1 MKTTR
6 FFFSILTAL
15 VLVAGLFAALPANSV
30 SAQTAGPEIFH
41 GTFGEAPHL
50 RVDSNAVTAYKAES
64 LEIQVAGYVS
74 DTSFYTMESTIV
86 STGGVY
92 DYSKGGYIYTQTV
105 VTGLQAGDIVEVD
118 NNQFYNDGTG
128 YYSYWDQ
135 APYWI
140 LIGDYTHVPGDTINH
155 WLIYSEKVTDTEY
168 RLVIGA
174 AQFNTATST
183 DDLTTV
189 IGDSFEQ
196 TRDVKVY
203 RGPTLANPVVS
214 SRGYTASTNEDT
226 STWGSP
232 ITSSSFDSGDLSIT
246 AVQETWVDD
255 SWAGSSNGD
264 IVEGH
269 IFGQDAFAT
278 IQQAVT
284 GTDSGGTIHVAAGTY
299 PEQVYINKAL
309 TLLGPNAG
317 ISPNTGS
324 RSAEAVIAPTGS
336 GTVGVTLVA
345 EVAGAVTLDGF
356 TVRGFTDWGVY
367 QYPTTSGEAAPAHIL
382 NNIFDPLAGT
392 YWYAVEINNDG
403 STVLNNLIQAGTAS
417 DASDSYG
424 IVTYDSSNLRIEGN
438 VIGGV
443 PLIGGGIIVSDWS
456 RGGVSDVIIS
466 GNTIN
471 NTEEAIMLYGYEWEE
486 PAGSGNWVHDGSIA
500 NVTIDHNIFNV
511 ANEAIQAFSLDV
523 LSNLVVENNQ
533 FNDVHTTWGTVVD
546 INATDVVTGLDLSP
560 NWWDKATGPVPG
572 TDWDHHYDIY
582 VNAGP
587 IAGEVYVPWCG
598 DAACT
603 IMAYPPVHNV
613 TQDTYFNTIQAA
625 ITAATDGDTI
635 TVAAG
640 TYNEEN
646 IRITK
651 GITLQGAGAE
661 TTFIAPSTAT
671 NNSTIVVQNP
681 TGNVTID
688 GFNFVMQP
696 KPNYGSAVV
705 VTGTGIG
712 IDAATVTISNNVVT
726 GSDDGSKSDYGFY
739 GQINNARVVITGN
752 VINKTGD
759 NSITFEQQAGS
770 TTVNNNTFYITS
782 NPDYNPYFSMAY
794 AGLSVSTPQIVE
806 NNTFYLDHSGTGYSE
821 AVTFDTAVFNSWYG
835 TTTDTGHYTNIQI
848 RNNTIYT
855 DGPYARGFGLVDLS
869 AGDGM
874 GTISG
879 AVITGNQII
888 GENLTD
894 SATYGVT
901 LRGDIENA
909 LITDNT
915 ISNVDI
921 GIWVRPGLGT
931 SPVCPSISNDIS
943 ENQITPVTTNVM
955 NDCTSGSID
964 VSPNWWG
971 SILGPAAGSFS
982 GTAVYDPWCG
992 DAACS
997 FLVSATEP
1005 AESGFYVQ
1013 DGELRVKG
1021 NINIPGGIVIN
1032 EPHLTILLEDGT
1044 VIQNNSPCFIVDA
1057 SYTTITTESIG
1068 GAKCVPTDGSNG
1080 IDVAAGLSNITIE
1093 GIEFDGTGQTTG
1105 DGIRFAGAVQDIV
1118 LVDNYMHDLDSD
1130 GIEFAGD
1137 VAEVVN
1143 IQGNMFKNNTGF
1155 GINNLGTTTVGAE
1168 YNSWGNVGGPA
1179 AGDGVNGPVTS
1190 TPFTHADLYLVSSGT
1205 PWANQVVSGQTITYT
1220 VMAHLVNVNAA
1231 DFVLTYPAELT
1242 YVSSTPS
1249 GNLGTES
1256 ILHDGSAHTLQFI
1269 GYNTA
1274 NVSGDLPLF
1283 TVTFTGATVGANLPL
1298 SFSYAATSGFGM
1310 AGFESSS
1317 NVYVNEMVNGA
1328 VTIISAL
1335 PTITSTDIQGYYLT
1349 GDSQEFNVRTVNPA
1363 GGGIYQHAI
1372 FNYRIAGAD
1381 LADIASFEV
1390 LSGTTWVPMPLTQ
1403 DGSDLIGSF
1412 GLAPTGFTMPE
1423 PYDVTTTFR
1432 ITFNTAKSYPFTLTL
1447 NDLDA
1452 GGYTLATLES
1462 TAVVYTK
1469 PTISSATPAG
1479 PFQQGLAQN
1488 FTLTV
1493 TDPSGIPE
1501 PFELHFNLPAGTV
1514 LVYNS
1519 ISYNCDATGCTVPV
1533 TLDAATNDLVFNV
1546 TFPAAF
1552 TGDITVDL
1560 YDSDWTPAD
1569 RLLATYT
1576 QTGVVVYGNVAS
1588 VTGTV
1593 SMQGRTYRGG
1603 VQMTLTAAFGFGP
1616 YTVTSIDQISG
1627 NLVFS
1632 NLASGIYTITTNQAR
1647 YLDIT
1652 ADMNKIIDV
1661 SSDTLITALELKGG
1675 DANDDQNVNLGDASA
1690 IGSNYGA
1697 TGDINADV
1705 NFSGRVDVFD
1715 LAMVGGNF
1723 TLNAANAYAG
1733 WAP

>member
-1 MKTTR
+1 MKTFR
-6 FFFSILTAL
+6 FLLSILTAL
-15 VLVAGLFAALPANSV
+15 SLAMGLFAALPEG
-30 SAQTAGPEIFH
+30 SATADAAG
-41 GTFGEAPHL
+41 APP
-50 RVDSNAVTAYKAES
+50 A
-64 LEIQVAGYVS
+64 
-74 DTSFYTMESTIV
+74 
-86 STGGVY
+86 
-92 DYSKGGYIYTQTV
+92 
-105 VTGLQAGDIVEVD
+105 LQAGADRLSSLQ
-118 NNQFYNDGTG
+118 NNDGGWDWQLDDGNPATG
-128 YYSYWDQ
+128 SALNTI
-135 APYWI
+135 APIAKGLAEAY
-140 LIGDYTHVPGDTINH
+140 LHTGNFDHEQSLADAGA
-155 WLIYSEKVTDTEY
+155 LLLSKVTFATSDGY
-168 RLVIGA
+168 LA
-174 AQFNTATST
+174 AQLDALFNV
-183 DDLTTV
+183 TTYSDYV
-189 IGDSFEQ
+189 QANFYD
-196 TRDVKVY
+196 K
-203 RGPTLANPVVS
+203 LANGTYVRGSVTYSTPTYIDYLRASRSGQSANLAAWDLGLGLVS
-214 SRGYTASTNEDT
+214 AASC
-226 STWGSP
+226 G
-232 ITSSSFDSGDLSIT
+232 
-246 AVQETWVDD
+246 
-255 SWAGSSNGD
+255 
-264 IVEGH
+264 
-269 IFGQDAFAT
+269 
-278 IQQAVT
+278 VT
-284 GTDSGGTIHVAAGTY
+284 GTELQYWIDAVKAEINELDDYDASNQVMWYFTDGLAGALYGLAFVDESMDPTAGYFAGADDIGDLFAALVTYQINNGGVTWHPDYMLANDQNENTQATAYSILALNEYDRAAYLNNIRGAADYLLGIQLATGGWDNYPAVGTY
-299 PEQVYINKAL
+299 PASGENNEVTAEAL
-309 TLLGPNAG
+309 WG
-317 ISPNTGS
+317 ISVAYPELWVCPSGDCGHPGAAYNTIQGAIDAIPVGGIIHVLPGTYNEAITLNKPNITVQSTDGADDTIIHVPDGT
-324 RSAEAVIAPTGS
+324 RTNGVLFS
-336 GTVGVTLVA
+336 GTNLGVLTF
-345 EVAGAVTLDGF
+345 DGF
-356 TVRGFTDWGVY
+356 TVENFSEGGIIQGMASRTG
-367 QYPTTSGEAAPAHIL
+367 TTVHVL
-382 NNIFDPLAGT
+382 NNVLVPADGYLRNGIQVTG
-392 YWYAVEINNDG
+392 DG
-403 STVLNNLIQAGTAS
+403 STVFGNTVTSAYLTDEWSSTAIGVV
-417 DASDSYG
+417 DAS
-424 IVTYDSSNLRIEGN
+424 N
-438 VIGGV
+438 
-443 PLIGGGIIVSDWS
+443 
-456 RGGVSDVIIS
+456 VIIS
-466 GNTIN
+466 GNTITGVGNYGISAYTWNAATMSNIQILDNTITGIDYPLGVIAYNDGTVSGVDLHN
-471 NTEEAIMLYGYEWEE
+471 NRVSGYIGAIEAEAYHEPGY
-486 PAGSGNWVHDGSIA
+486 D
-500 NVTIDHNIFNV
+500 TY
-511 ANEAIQAFSLDV
+511 
-523 LSNLVVENNQ
+523 
-533 FNDVHTTWGTVVD
+533 WGTLVEDVD
-546 INATDVVTGLDLSP
+546 ATH
-560 NWWDKATGPVPG
+560 NWWGSPLGPQGPVYGDPAL
-572 TDWDHHYDIY
+572 IQ
-582 VNAGP
+582 
-587 IAGEVYVPWCG
+587 WCA

-603 IMAYPPVHNV
+603 TFAPDASGLIELSGPISQTGA
-613 TQDTYFNTIQAA
+613 
-625 ITAATDGDTI
+625 
-635 TVAAG
+635 
-640 TYNEEN
+640 
-646 IRITK
+646 
-651 GITLQGAGAE
+651 LQ
-661 TTFIAPSTAT
+661 
-671 NNSTIVVQNP
+671 
-681 TGNVTID
+681 
-688 GFNFVMQP
+688 
-696 KPNYGSAVV
+696 
-705 VTGTGIG
+705 
-712 IDAATVTISNNVVT
+712 
-726 GSDDGSKSDYGFY
+726 
-739 GQINNARVVITGN
+739 
-752 VINKTGD
+752 
-759 NSITFEQQAGS
+759 
-770 TTVNNNTFYITS
+770 
-782 NPDYNPYFSMAY
+782 
-794 AGLSVSTPQIVE
+794 
-806 NNTFYLDHSGTGYSE
+806 
-821 AVTFDTAVFNSWYG
+821 
-835 TTTDTGHYTNIQI
+835 
-848 RNNTIYT
+848 
-855 DGPYARGFGLVDLS
+855 
-869 AGDGM
+869 
-874 GTISG
+874 
-879 AVITGNQII
+879 
-888 GENLTD
+888 
-894 SATYGVT
+894 
-901 LRGDIENA
+901 
-909 LITDNT
+909 
-915 ISNVDI
+915 
-921 GIWVRPGLGT
+921 
-931 SPVCPSISNDIS
+931 
-943 ENQITPVTTNVM
+943 
-955 NDCTSGSID
+955 
-964 VSPNWWG
+964 
-971 SILGPAAGSFS
+971 
-982 GTAVYDPWCG
+982 VY
-992 DAACS
+992 
-997 FLVSATEP
+997 V
-1005 AESGFYVQ
+1005 
-1013 DGELRVKG
+1013 
-1021 NINIPGGIVIN
+1021 
-1032 EPHLTILLEDGT
+1032 PHLTILLSDGT
-1044 VIQNNSPCFIVDA
+1044 VIQNNSPCIDVHA

-1068 GAKCVPTDGSNG
+1068 GAKCVPTSGSNG
-1080 IDVAAGLSNITIE
+1080 INVDSALTNIVIE
-1093 GIEFDGTGQTTG
+1093 GIEFDGTTG
-1105 DGIRFAGAVQDIV
+1105 TDGIHFAGAITDIV
-1118 LVDNYMHDLDSD
+1118 IVDNWFHNFADD
-1130 GIEFAGD
+1130 GMEFTAQPAG
-1137 VAEVVN
+1137 VIN
-1143 IQGNMFKNNTGF
+1143 IQGNLFQNNTGL
-1155 GINNLGTTTVGAE
+1155 GINAGSFTVDAE
-1168 YNSWGNVGGPA
+1168 YNSWGHVDGAA
-1179 AGDGVNGPVTS
+1179 AGDGASSGVITS
-1190 TPFTHADLYLVSSGT
+1190 PWTHVDLYLVSSGT
-1205 PWANQVVSGQTITYT
+1205 PWANQVVNGQTITYT

>member
-15 VLVAGLFAALPANSV
+15 VLVAGLFAALPADSV
-30 SAQTAGPEIFH
+30 SAQTGGPEIFH

-118 NNQFYNDGTG
+118 NDQLYNDGTG
-128 YYSYWDQ
+128 YYSYWNQ

-214 SRGYTASTNEDT
+214 SRGYTTSTNEDT

-232 ITSSSFDSGDLSIT
+232 IASSNFDSGDLSIT

-264 IVEGH
+264 IVDGH
-269 IFGQDAFAT
+269 VFGQDAFAT

-284 GTDSGGTIHVAAGTY
+284 GTDSGGTVHVAAGTY
-299 PEQVYINKAL
+299 SEQLDITKDIILTGAGAGQSIVQAPSSLPASSEVSSAIVLVHGTGVEAEITGFTITGPGPSGCGSIRAGLYVYDSAYANIHHNNIEDIRDNIEPLSGCQNGVAISVGRQFWATTGTATINENVIVDYQKGA
-309 TLLGPNAG
+309 
-317 ISPNTGS
+317 IVVDNTGS
-324 RSAEAVIAPTGS
+324 NAVITNNTITGE
-336 GTVGVTLVA
+336 GTISITAQNG
-345 EVAGAVTLDGF
+345 
-356 TVRGFTDWGVY
+356 
-367 QYPTTSGEAAPAHIL
+367 
-382 NNIFDPLAGT
+382 
-392 YWYAVEINNDG
+392 
-403 STVLNNLIQAGTAS
+403 IQ
-417 DASDSYG
+417 
-424 IVTYDSSNLRIEGN
+424 I
-438 VIGGV
+438 
-443 PLIGGGIIVSDWS
+443 S
-456 RGGVSDVIIS
+456 RGATATLS
-466 GNTIN
+466 GNTISGNSFHSEGSTWDWGASGILLYEAGNVQFTGGN
-471 NTEEAIMLYGYEWEE
+471 NILNNDSNLYISGGGNVTLGAETIGASTAPVDYGYYIINYNDAPLNLTQVTFETTDPFAIAARIWDGIDE
-486 PAGSGNWVHDGSIA
+486 AGNGLATWVAGQVYVDPDGSIQRA
-500 NVTIDHNIFNV
+500 ID
-511 ANEAIQAFSLDV
+511 L
-523 LSNLVVENNQ
+523 
-533 FNDVHTTWGTVVD
+533 
-546 INATDVVTGLDLSP
+546 AT
-560 NWWDKATGPVPG
+560 A
-572 TDWDHHYDIY
+572 
-582 VNAGP
+582 
-587 IAGEVYVPWCG
+587 
-598 DAACT
+598 
-603 IMAYPPVHNV
+603 
-613 TQDTYFNTIQAA
+613 
-625 ITAATDGDTI
+625 GDTI

-646 IRITK
+646 ILITK

-661 TTFIAPSTAT
+661 TTFIAPSTVT

-705 VTGTGIG
+705 VTGTDIG

-739 GQINNARVVITGN
+739 GQGNNARVVITGN

-909 LITDNT
+909 SITDNT

-955 NDCTSGSID
+955 NDCTSGSVD

-1013 DGELRVKG
+1013 DGKLILKG
-1021 NINIPGGIVIN
+1021 AISGTGGFVIN
-1032 EPHLTILLEDGT
+1032 EPLYILLKNGT
-1044 VIQNNSPCFIVDA
+1044 VIQNNSPCFIVN
-1057 SYTTITTESIG
+1057 SSNVVITTESIG
-1068 GAKCVPTDGSNG
+1068 GAKCVPTSGSNG

-1093 GIEFDGTGQTTG
+1093 GIVFDGTGQTTG

-1168 YNSWGNVGGPA
+1168 YNSWGNVDGPA
-1179 AGDGVNGPVTS
+1179 TGDGVNGPVTS

-1256 ILHDGSAHTLQFI
+1256 ILHDGSARTLQFI

-1310 AGFESSS
+1310 VGFESSS

-1372 FNYRIAGAD
+1372 FNYRIAGAV

-1390 LSGTTWVPMPLTQ
+1390 LSGTTWVPMPLAQ

-1452 GGYTLATLES
+1452 GGYALATLES

-1469 PTISSATPAG
+1469 PTISSATLDG

-1519 ISYNCDATGCTVPV
+1519 VSYTCDASGCTVPV

-1552 TGDITVDL
+1552 TGDITVGL

-1576 QTGVVVYGNVAS
+1576 QTGVEVYGNIAS

-1593 SMQGRTYRGG
+1593 SMQSRTYRGG
-1603 VQMTLTAAFGFGP
+1603 VEMTLTAAFGFGP

-1632 NLASGIYTITTNQAR
+1632 NLASGVYTITTNQAR

-1652 ADMNKIIDV
+1652 AAMNKTIDV
-1661 SSDTLITALELKGG
+1661 SSDSLITALELKGG
-1675 DANDDQNVNLGDASA
+1675 DADDDQTVNLGDASA